1 MLSGEMSN
9 FLLPIRR
16 DGKNVG
22 ESFKWRSACTKMPQI
37 NAFSRNM
44 NPINLKIFPH
54 LVEYKHLSENSTT
67 ILERDRAPANLQ
79 KNERMYS

>member
-1 MLSGEMSN
+1 MRSGEMSN

-16 DGKNVG
+16 DDKNVG
-22 ESFKWRSACTKMPQI
+22 ESFKWGRTCTKMPRI

-54 LVEYKHLSENSTT
+54 LVEYKHLSENSPT
-67 ILERDRAPANLQ
+67 IPE
-79 KNERMYS
+79 